1 MSMVL
6 ENRKPNPGE
15 YAFQTLGYIFM
26 NYRNLS
32 SPADFGWAFNSQKI
46 GVAWCKLPDVVKL
59 VRVMRSHKDLLGTS
73 NRIIETE
80 VINPCV

>member
-15 YAFQTLGYIFM
+15 YASRTLGYIFM
-26 NYRNLS
+26 NSLIFLS
-32 SPADFGWAFNSQKI
+32 LQKI

-73 NRIIETE
+73 NRIIEAG
-80 VINPCV
+80 VINLCVLIAQ